1 VDAPLKG
8 GVFAHHMH
16 FDVAPAD
23 FPPHELRKCPA
34 ARPAQRSVGELTELL
49 RGRAAASAAHFDAKL
64 RRQRARPL
72 FELYAGED
80 ERIDAA
86 GFEGLCKGLGHALD
100 EEQLQRAMSSLD
112 LDGDGTVDFDEFLA
126 WWVRGRGR
134 VS

>member
-1 VDAPLKG
+1 MG

-16 FDVAPAD
+16 FDTVFDAN
-23 FPPHELRKCPA
+23 PPHKPRKCPA
-34 ARPAQRSVGELTELL
+34 ARPPQRSVGELMELL